1 MLAFVVRV
9 VVGSALVL
17 SAIACDVERASSPPP
32 TVDSTGEEAIV
43 VVETALIRRGSIVQR
58 ISAPGSILARREARI
73 GAEVRGLLT
82 EIYVDEGS
90 RVEQGDPL
98 FQIDPELYR
107 LALGRSKAA
116 LDRARA
122 ERGQL
127 EHDLARGRALRKK
140 NVMAEEETD
149 RIASGLEVAEAAE
162 REVSQAVA
170 MARRDL
176 ERTTVR
182 APFAG
187 SITRRLVDEGTTA
200 LVQPQTIVLVLQE
213 TFELEAIATIAEV
226 HFANIRTGDVALLHV
241 DGLPL
246 PIATQIE
253 AVGDSIDPMTR
264 TFRVRMRVPNPDY
277 RLKAGLF
284 ARVEIL
290 PKAKSQVLL
299 APRAALRTQEGRTHV
314 LVLREGHAMQTPI
327 EIGLIS
333 ENAVEVLAGLN
344 VDDEVVVGEAARN
357 LGSGMRVRANES
369 GKHTASA
376 ATPIG
381 ASADRV
387 PEGNGS

>member
-1 MLAFVVRV
+1 
-9 VVGSALVL
+9 
-17 SAIACDVERASSPPP
+17 
-32 TVDSTGEEAIV
+32 
-43 VVETALIRRGSIVQR
+43 
-58 ISAPGSILARREARI
+58 
-73 GAEVRGLLT
+73 
-82 EIYVDEGS
+82 
-90 RVEQGDPL
+90 
-98 FQIDPELYR
+98 
-107 LALGRSKAA
+107 
-116 LDRARA
+116 
-122 ERGQL
+122 
-127 EHDLARGRALRKK
+127 
-140 NVMAEEETD
+140 
-149 RIASGLEVAEAAE
+149 
-162 REVSQAVA
+162 

-200 LVQPQTIVLVLQE
+200 LVQPQTIVLILQE
-213 TFELEAIATIAEV
+213 THELEAIATIAEV

-253 AVGDSIDPMTR
+253 AVGDSIEPTTR
-264 TFRVRMRVPNPDY
+264 TFRVRMLVPNPEY

-299 APRAALRTQEGRTHV
+299 APRAALRSQEGRTHV

-333 ENAVEVLAGLN
+333 ENAVEVLVGLN

-369 GKHTASA
+369 EKHTTSA

-381 ASADRV
+381 AIADRV